1 MKNPSLAAS
10 RGRDKSGLL
19 MGSQHSNFTQKVRAP
34 AILEGLDETRKSTGA
49 ESLWFFFLFDG
60 VKREPQVREFLQ
72 KPSRIK
78 ARRLQRGGAELR
90 DEESNATLLKSLPHP
105 RQGCRLRSFDIHL
118 DQLDPR
124 PDAPLQKIV
133 QARCLYFRA
142 VRLPRAFSGKK
153 TVPIAPLRIH
163 QKLVDARS
171 IGHRLAHRMNILVS
185 FQFNVPFQ
193 FPEAR
198 GLGLKD

>member
-19 MGSQHSNFTQKVRAP
+19 MGSQHSNFTQKDRAP

-78 ARRLQRGGAELR
+78 ARRFHREVPELR
-90 DEESNATLLKSLPHP
+90 GDESYATRLK
-105 RQGCRLRSFDIHL
+105 RLHH
-118 DQLDPR
+118 
-124 PDAPLQKIV
+124 
-133 QARCLYFRA
+133 Y
-142 VRLPRAFSGKK
+142 
-153 TVPIAPLRIH
+153 
-163 QKLVDARS
+163 
-171 IGHRLAHRMNILVS
+171 
-185 FQFNVPFQ
+185 
-193 FPEAR
+193 
-198 GLGLKD
+198 